1 MDGEPVEPGS
11 QAAPEVDNEA
21 LIAELDGL
29 WQKRTQRRGTL
40 QNDLQKTKE
49 PLEKLES
56 GAAEKQEVEAKV
68 TSTVRRASVI
78 VDPQRVEASIAE
90 IGEVQI
96 SSDEAA
102 KVVNE
107 TWTKRLNRMSS
118 LIGDI
123 GSTKDIITQLTNSTS
138 TEVEEKFASVQ
149 ALLAKMEACDESE
162 QEAIQQIQEMW
173 ACQDVK
179 SPTFQEDL
187 EM

>member
-1 MDGEPVEPGS
+1 MAKS
-11 QAAPEVDNEA
+11 TSVDASTTLLIDQKADSEDVDA
-21 LIAELDGL
+21 LRERLAELEAEI
-29 WQKRTQRRGTL
+29 TTL
-40 QNDLQKTKE
+40 RESAAATDVDSDDSELKTAYDHAMTTIDE
-49 PLEKLES
+49 LM
-56 GAAEKQEVEAKV
+56 AEKQEVEAKV

-107 TWTKRLNRMSS
+107 TWTKRLNCRSS

-149 ALLAKMEACDESE
+149 VRSRTK
-162 QEAIQQIQEMW
+162 
-173 ACQDVK
+173 
-179 SPTFQEDL
+179 
-187 EM
+187 